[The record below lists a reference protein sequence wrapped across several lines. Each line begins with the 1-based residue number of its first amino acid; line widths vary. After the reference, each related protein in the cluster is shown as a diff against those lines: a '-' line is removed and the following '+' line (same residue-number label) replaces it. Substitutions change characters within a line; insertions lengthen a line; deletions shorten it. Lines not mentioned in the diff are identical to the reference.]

1 MKIIDLVTLNT
12 FFAELTGSI
21 AGVDFYLPLSNG
33 ERAVDEISAY
43 YTNDYAGTTAFF
55 QVAETIRKRE
65 LITFMCSLTIAT
77 KPAGVS
83 AADGL
88 AARDQMLKLMLDLLG
103 KLELLAETSQ
113 RDIEEEG
120 EAYDLVITPADRI
133 FPIGLLA
140 NVNLEG
146 YYVDIDVMVPAN
158 HLLFPA

>member
-1 MKIIDLVTLNT
+1 MKIIDLVTLNS
-12 FFAELTGSI
+12 FFEELAGSI

-33 ERAVDEISAY
+33 EKAVDEISAY

-65 LITFMCSLTIAT
+65 LLTFMCSLTIAT
-77 KPAGVS
+77 KPEGVS

-88 AARDQMLKLMLDLLG
+88 AARDSTLKLVLDGLG
-103 KLELLAETSQ
+103 KLELLAEASQ
-113 RDIEEEG
+113 RDIEDEG
-120 EAYDLVITPADRI
+120 DAYDLVITPADRI

-146 YYVDIDVMVPAN
+146 HYVDIDVMVPAN
-158 HLLFPA
+158 HLLFTA